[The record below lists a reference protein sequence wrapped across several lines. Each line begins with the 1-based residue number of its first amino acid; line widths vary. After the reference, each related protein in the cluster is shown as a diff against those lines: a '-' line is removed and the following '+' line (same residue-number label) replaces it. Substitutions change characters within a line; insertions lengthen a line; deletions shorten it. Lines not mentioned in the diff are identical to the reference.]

1 MIANLLQFIDF
12 EDMRMIDLDQVYDLE
27 CRSYEFPWSR
37 NILKDCL
44 LNKYDFYIA
53 SYNNKII
60 GYVISKISAHE
71 SHILN
76 LTIDQDYRG
85 NGIASELIE
94 MIIAKCHVLGS
105 KMIFLETRVTNK
117 PAKKLYEKYNFHTIG
132 IRKGYYKTSAGRED
146 AVVYRCLID

>member
-1 MIANLLQFIDF
+1 
-12 EDMRMIDLDQVYDLE
+12 
-27 CRSYEFPWSR
+27 
-37 NILKDCL
+37 
-44 LNKYDFYIA
+44 
-53 SYNNKII
+53 
-60 GYVISKISAHE
+60 
-71 SHILN
+71 
-76 LTIDQDYRG
+76 
-85 NGIASELIE
+85 

>member
-1 MIANLLQFIDF
+1 MQFK
-12 EDMRMIDLDQVYDLE
+12 
-27 CRSYEFPWSR
+27 
-37 NILKDCL
+37 LK
-44 LNKYDFYIA
+44 
-53 SYNNKII
+53 YNNKII
-60 GYVISKISAHE
+60 GYVISKISTHE

-76 LTIDQDYRG
+76 LTIDKDYRG